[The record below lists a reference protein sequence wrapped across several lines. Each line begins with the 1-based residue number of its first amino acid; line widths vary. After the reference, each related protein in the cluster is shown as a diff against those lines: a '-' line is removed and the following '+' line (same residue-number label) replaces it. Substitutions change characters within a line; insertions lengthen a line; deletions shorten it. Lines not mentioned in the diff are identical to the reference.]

1 MRRFTS
7 LLSASALVLGF
18 ALSGAA
24 SAADTYTI
32 DGAHSDVS
40 FQVRHIVSQVRGQFD
55 TFEGTVVMDAE
66 TPEKSSVNFVIDAAS
81 INTHNGDRDTHLRG
95 EDFFEVET
103 HPEITFESSSVRKV
117 SEGKYQVVGTLTMHG
132 VSKETTLPV
141 EFFGAAK
148 DPWGGTRAGFGVSTS
163 LDRKAY
169 GINWNAALDQGGFVL
184 GDEIKIEI
192 NLETQL
198 QVAEAKQADAKQ
210 ADAKQ
215 ADVE

>member
-18 ALSGAA
+18 GLSSAV

-32 DGAHSDVS
+32 DGSHSDVS

-55 TFEGTVVMDAE
+55 TFEGTVVMDSE
-66 TPEKSSVNFVIDAAS
+66 TPENSSVNFVIDAAS
-81 INTHNGDRDTHLRG
+81 INTHNDDRDAHLRG
-95 EDFFEVET
+95 EDFFDVEK
-103 HPEITFESSSVRKV
+103 HPKITFESASVRKV

-132 VSKETTLPV
+132 VSKEITLPV

-148 DPWGGTRAGFGVSTS
+148 DPWGGTRAGFGVSTT
-163 LDRKAY
+163 LDRKTY
-169 GINWNAALDQGGFVL
+169 DINWNTALDQGGFVL

-198 QVAEAKQADAKQ
+198 QVPEAK
-210 ADAKQ
+210 
-215 ADVE
+215 